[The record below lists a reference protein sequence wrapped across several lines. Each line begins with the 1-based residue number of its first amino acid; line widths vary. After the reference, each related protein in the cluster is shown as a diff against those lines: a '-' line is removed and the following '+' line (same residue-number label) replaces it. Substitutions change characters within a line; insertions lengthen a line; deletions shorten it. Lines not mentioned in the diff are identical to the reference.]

1 MDDINDL
8 AAPEGPAA
16 ASMRDRTLQA
26 LEDAATTGDAGR
38 LELLENLY
46 DELSHELE
54 RDIGETPSSRR

>member
-16 ASMRDRTLQA
+16 ASMRGRALQA
-26 LEDAATTGDAGR
+26 LEDAATTGDVGR
-38 LELLENLY
+38 LELLENIY